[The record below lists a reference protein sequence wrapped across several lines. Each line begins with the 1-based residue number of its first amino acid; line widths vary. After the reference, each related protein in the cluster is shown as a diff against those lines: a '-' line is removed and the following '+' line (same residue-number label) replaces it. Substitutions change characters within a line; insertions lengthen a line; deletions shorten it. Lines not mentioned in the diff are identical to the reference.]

1 MFSKISYWR
10 QKAKFQK
17 GTRLQWWT
25 IAWLLLISPFQ
36 WMLSATI
43 WVGGLFVA
51 WWTSRRWRHF
61 LWGLPSVAVLLGSA
75 YFGMQAAAT
84 TDVQL
89 SQQYLQAGR
98 FANKQGDW
106 SRSLLFLERAIELGL
121 QDREALFELAIAAD
135 HLKDESRKVAVLQKL
150 APDTHA
156 VYAPAHLWKATQI
169 LSAPMVTR
177 ELGAEAEKHLKYV
190 IQLDPGNVNAHS
202 ILGDLYFQAGLWR
215 SAIEHLRF
223 SGQRS
228 FKYRLMLAK
237 ASAAAGNVPAAR
249 TYAEAVYTGARETLT
264 TAPGDVMVRLELGEA
279 ALLLERY
286 GEAVKILEEG
296 IALADKSEFRQAIAL
311 VLVHWSDALL
321 DQSAENRPRAFQL
334 LANAL
339 EQNPNELV
347 LFEKLLKLLRD
358 QDETATTAEAFL
370 KTNIVQGR
378 AVGISHLI
386 LGTSYF
392 ERGNVDLAGTHLEQ
406 AFRLLPTGLIV
417 ANNFAWYL
425 VKSEDP
431 DPEQALRIIDAVIK
445 EDPVRPEFHD
455 TRGHVLVAQKDWK
468 AAIAEFEYALSR
480 LPPSAET
487 HRGLATAYRELGLT
501 DLAADHARRA
511 EEVMISQQL
520 KTQGPP
526 PEMLRP

>member
-25 IAWLLLISPFQ
+25 IAWLILISPFQ
-36 WMLSATI
+36 WMISATV
-43 WVGGLFVA
+43 WLGGLLVA

-61 LWGLPSVAVLLGSA
+61 LWGLPSVAVILACA
-75 YFGMQAAAT
+75 YFGMQATAT
-84 TDVQL
+84 TEVQL
-89 SQQYLQAGR
+89 AQKYLQAGR

-106 SRSLLFLERAIELGL
+106 TRSLLFLERAIELGL
-121 QDREALFELAIAAD
+121 RDREAMFELAVAAD
-135 HLKDESRKVAVLQKL
+135 HLKDESRKIAVLQKL

-156 VYAPAHLWKATQI
+156 VYAPAHFWKATQI
-169 LSAPMVTR
+169 LAAPVVTK

-190 IQLDPGNVNAHS
+190 IQLDAGNVNAHS

-228 FKYRLMLAK
+228 FKYRLMLSK
-237 ASAAAGNVPAAR
+237 ASSAAGNVPAAR
-249 TYAEAVYTGARETLT
+249 TYAEAVYTGAKEALT
-264 TAPGDVMVRLELGEA
+264 TAPSDVMVRLELGEA

-296 IALADKSEFRQAIAL
+296 IALSDKSVFRQAIAL

-321 DQSAENRPRAFQL
+321 DQSAENRPSAFQL

-339 EQNPNELV
+339 EQNPNELL

-392 ERGNVDLAGTHLEQ
+392 ERGSVDLAGTHLEQ

-501 DLAADHARRA
+501 DLAADHHQRSEEIDSARLPTA
-511 EEVMISQQL
+511 D
-520 KTQGPP
+520 
-526 PEMLRP
+526 

>member
-1 MFSKISYWR
+1 MKSWFRDWQQR
-10 QKAKFQK
+10 AKFQQQGK
-17 GTRLQWWT
+17 LKWWKL
-25 IAWLLLISPFQ
+25 IWHILISPFQ
-36 WMLSATI
+36 WIAMAAVWLAKGI
-43 WVGGLFVA
+43 VA
-51 WWTSRRWRHF
+51 WWSSRKWRHF
-61 LWGLPSVAVLLGSA
+61 LWGLPAFAMVLLCA
-75 YFGMQAAAT
+75 VFLMYYAAMTPLGLAT
-84 TDVQL
+84 KY
-89 SQQYLQAGR
+89 SSAGR
-98 FANKQGDW
+98 AAVQQQKWPDA
-106 SRSLLFLERAIELGL
+106 LLYLERAVELGL
-121 QDREALFELAIAAD
+121 KDRDSMFQLAVAAEQ
-135 HLKDESRKVAVLQKL
+135 LKDESRKIAVLEKL

-169 LSAPMVTR
+169 LSAPIVTK

-190 IQLDPGNVNAHS
+190 IQLDAGNVNAHS

-215 SAIEHLRF
+215 SAIEHLRY

-249 TYAEAVYTGARETLT
+249 TYAEAVYTGAREVLNA
-264 TAPGDVMVRLELGEA
+264 APGDATIRLELGEA

-296 IALADKSEFRQAIAL
+296 LTLSDKPEFRQAMAL

-445 EDPVRPEFHD
+445 EDSVRPEFHD
-455 TRGHVLVAQKDWK
+455 TRGHVLVARKDWK

-480 LPPSAET
+480 LPPNSDT
-487 HRGLATAYRELGLT
+487 HRGLAEAYLGLGLK
-501 DLAADHARRA
+501 DLADEHTRMAQEIEIA
-511 EEVMISQQL
+511 
-520 KTQGPP
+520 KQGSK
-526 PEMLRP
+526 